1 MAPNL
6 KDYAG
11 LWVALTEQETVGGV
25 GHSASDAFHA
35 ARIAWPKERLRI
47 LFVSEHAP
55 HVSLPVWPIQPLQEL
70 AFEERLW
77 LVGGAV
83 RDLLLGLEPDDWDF
97 TVTGDALRLARNV
110 ADHMDGDFYVLDAE
124 RGTGRA
130 IATPPYRR
138 QSVHLDFARI
148 RGNSIE
154 ADLYARDFTINAIAM
169 TIDGRMLDPTGGI
182 KDLKRGRLSMV
193 RRDALSND
201 PIRLLR
207 AVRLSHQFDLTI
219 AKKTQKTMGE
229 LAPAITSVAAERVQ
243 TELIKLLRAPDP
255 DRALASLKDHELL
268 PHLFPEVADLSSA
281 RWLDTRALLQTLDW
295 LTMLLQER
303 NTSLPSSR
311 SEGRFN
317 IQPWVGS
324 DLRRF
329 IGDLLSQWIDYLNE
343 EINQGLSR
351 DHLLR
356 WAALFHAVHTDPHAV
371 GSDREGREKR
381 QPGSAA
387 AVASRCRELRLPND
401 AVDLIKRVVAN
412 PLTLEELVRI
422 GENRRTIYHYF
433 QRTDEHGLAILWF
446 TLAHSLAHTEPHL
459 DRRQWRRV
467 LGSVRTLLNAYFR
480 YHDAV
485 VAPVPLLDGYDLIQ
499 LGLEPGPQ
507 LGEALGWLVEAQAAG
522 EIQDREQAVDAVTRE
537 FVHSVASGTD
547 GETS

>member
-25 GHSASDAFHA
+25 GHSASGAFHA

-55 HVSLPVWPIQPLQEL
+55 HVSLPAWPIQPLQEL
-70 AFEERLW
+70 AFEDTLW

-110 ADHMDGDFYVLDAE
+110 ANHMRGDFYVLDAE

-130 IATPPYRR
+130 IGTPPYRR
-138 QSVHLDFARI
+138 QPVHLDFARI
-148 RGNSIE
+148 RGDSIE
-154 ADLYARDFTINAIAM
+154 EDLYARDFTINAIAM

-182 KDLKRGRLSMV
+182 EDLKHGRLSMV
-193 RRDALSND
+193 RSDALSND

-219 AKKTQKTMGE
+219 AKETKEAMDE

-243 TELIKLLRAPDP
+243 AELIKLFRAPDP
-255 DRALASLKDHELL
+255 DRALGSLKDHELL

-295 LTMLLQER
+295 LTMLLRER
-303 NTSLPSSR
+303 NAPLPLSR
-311 SEGRFN
+311 SEGRSD

-356 WAALFHAVHTDPHAV
+356 WAALFHAVHTDPHTV
-371 GSDREGREKR
+371 EKR
-381 QPGSAA
+381 QSGSAA
-387 AVASRCRELRLPND
+387 AVAFRCRQLRLPND

-412 PLTLEELVRI
+412 PLTLEDLV
-422 GENRRTIYHYF
+422 GMVESRRTIYHYF

-446 TLAHSLAHTEPHL
+446 TLAHSLACTDPHL
-459 DRRQWRRV
+459 DRGQWHRV
-467 LGSVRTLLNAYFR
+467 LGSVRTLLKAYFR
-480 YHDAV
+480 YYDAV

-507 LGEALGWLVEAQAAG
+507 LGAALGWLVEAQAAG
-522 EIQDREQAVDAVTRE
+522 EVQDREQAVDAITRK
-537 FVHSVASGTD
+537 FVHSAVPGTD